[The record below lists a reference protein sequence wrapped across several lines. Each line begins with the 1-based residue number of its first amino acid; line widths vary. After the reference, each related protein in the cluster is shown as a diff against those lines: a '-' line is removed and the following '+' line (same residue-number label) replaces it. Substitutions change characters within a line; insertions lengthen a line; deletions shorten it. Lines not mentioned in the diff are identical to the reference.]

1 MGLADA
7 APSPAVQ
14 RKAESG
20 AATSGDGAAGSQQ
33 ASGESAGLPGP
44 GGGAPGSGSAP
55 SGLDIQPGD
64 IVLIDNF
71 RGTFADHIT
80 QCRSYDSATG
90 QLETIG
96 GNEGSSPGRIAA
108 SPRARNLNDNPA
120 AQTVAGDNKPS
131 RVYAYG
137 RFSIVDY
144 EVYTY
149 LPTMPRDPSESPE
162 AMAAR
167 RGGRR

>member
-1 MGLADA
+1 VHEHHSDRG
-7 APSPAVQ
+7 SPRTLV
-14 RKAESG
+14 R
-20 AATSGDGAAGSQQ
+20 
-33 ASGESAGLPGP
+33 LPQTP
-44 GGGAPGSGSAP
+44 TPVTPGSVHAP
-55 SGLDIQPGD
+55 RGLDIQPGD

-90 QLETIG
+90 QLETIA
-96 GNEGSSPGRIAA
+96 GNEGSSPGQVSA
-108 SPRARNLNDNPA
+108 SATPRDLNANPA
-120 AQTVAGDNKPS
+120 AQTVTGYDKPS

-144 EVYTY
+144 EVHTY
-149 LPTMPRDPSESPE
+149 LPTMPPDPFESPE